1 MSLVGWVLVA
11 AAALLA
17 ARVALA
23 CLDRRQ
29 QAGAPRRPRRK
40 GKPATPPPQ
49 TPCRGAVQ
57 MIDSLLT
64 ALALVFVIIRSFAV
78 GAFWIPSGSMNDT
91 LLISDR
97 VIVNRFAYRFC
108 SPRRGDIVVFKAP
121 RAADTKGQ
129 EFIKRLI
136 GLPGD
141 RVHVEAATGQVFVN
155 GTPLEETYT
164 KERPNY
170 DFPKIEG
177 GGSRRYWQLSFKTD
191 ERYAEHV
198 SVAVVDGIPQPRAEY
213 PFFLGPIEGRD
224 LVIPAGFYL
233 FFGDNRRQSADGHEW
248 GLVPADNL
256 VGRAECIFWPIPR
269 IRPLFSPW

>member
-1 MSLVGWVLVA
+1 MSLVGWVLIA
-11 AAALLA
+11 AAALLVV
-17 ARVALA
+17 RVVLA
-23 CLDRRQ
+23 GLDRRQ
-29 QAGAPRRPRRK
+29 QAALPRKTRRK
-40 GKPATPPPQ
+40 GAPATPQPP
-49 TPCRGAVQ
+49 TPYRGAVS

-64 ALALVFVIIRSFAV
+64 ALALVFVIVRSFVV

-97 VIVNRFAYRFC
+97 VIVNRFAYRFS
-108 SPRRGDIVVFKAP
+108 SPRRGDIVVFRAP
-121 RAADTKGQ
+121 RAADTKGL

-164 KERPNY
+164 KEKPDY
-170 DFPKIEG
+170 DFPRVEG
-177 GGSRRYWQLSFKTD
+177 GGSRRYWHLSFKVDD
-191 ERYAEHV
+191 EHAERV
-198 SVAVVDGIPQPRAEY
+198 SVPVVDGVPQARPEY

-224 LVIPAGFYL
+224 LVIPDGFYL
-233 FFGDNRRQSADGHEW
+233 FLGDNRRRSADGHEW

-256 VGRAECIFWPIPR
+256 VGRAECIFWPLGR
-269 IRPLFSPW
+269 VRPLFSPW